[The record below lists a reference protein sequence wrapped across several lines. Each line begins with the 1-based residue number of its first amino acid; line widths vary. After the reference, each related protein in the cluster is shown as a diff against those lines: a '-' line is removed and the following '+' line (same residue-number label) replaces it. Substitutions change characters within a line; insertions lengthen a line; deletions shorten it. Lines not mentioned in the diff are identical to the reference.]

1 MKEER
6 YFYVS
11 EASALS
17 ELPEEEAT
25 HALRVLRLKEGDEM
39 MLMDGKGTFFRAA
52 VSMATG
58 KHCFY
63 QILETL
69 PQQRTWQGHLHLA
82 IAPTKMMERIEWL
95 AEKATEVGFD
105 ELSLLDCRFSE
116 RHVVKTPRL
125 EKIVVS
131 AMKQSRKAWKPI
143 VNEMQDFK
151 TFIAQH
157 STGRRYIA
165 HCYEEVERVN
175 LFQTLPQPL
184 PIREGRKYSQDEEKV
199 KKLVEEVSS
208 PLPYR
213 EGQGESLLVLIGPEG
228 DFSIDE
234 VRMAVDA
241 GFVSVDLGPSRLRT
255 ETAGL
260 AAVIMMQLSQ
270 Q

>member
-6 YFYVS
+6 YFYVP

-39 MLMDGKGTFFRAA
+39 MLMDGKGTFYRAA
-52 VSMATG
+52 VTMATG

-63 QILETL
+63 QLLETL

-82 IAPTKMMERIEWL
+82 IAPTKMMERMEWL
-95 AEKATEVGFD
+95 VEKATEVGFD

-116 RHVVKTPRL
+116 RRMVKTPRL

-131 AMKQSRKAWKPI
+131 AMKQSRKAWKPV

-151 TFIAQH
+151 SFVAQH
-157 STGRRYIA
+157 TQGRRFIA
-165 HCYEEVERVN
+165 HCYEEVEREN
-175 LFQTLPQPL
+175 LFSLLSKSSLQSLPLRGEDGEGFPL
-184 PIREGRKYSQDEEKV
+184 RGKAGGDF
-199 KKLVEEVSS
+199 
-208 PLPYR
+208 
-213 EGQGESLLVLIGPEG
+213 LVLIGPEG

-241 GFVSVDLGPSRLRT
+241 GFVSVDLGKSRLRT

-260 AAVIMMQLSQ
+260 AAVMMMQLSQ